1 MQYGRVK
8 IEPYHNFY
16 GNKAFIN
23 EQTKNTNTKM
33 SGDEIFQLFAYLLP
47 AVVTGMVA
55 FYFFR
60 LHTRNEEGRRRY
72 LLHKDSQNSTLP
84 IRLQAYERMAL
95 FLERI
100 AIPSLVVRVG
110 PKNSD
115 KNDYENLLIKSIENE
130 FEHNLSQQIYMSDEC
145 WNIIKAAKSATIQM
159 IRKAGMSESDTADKL
174 REDILNETME
184 KNSPSATALAYVRK
198 EIGELW

>member
-1 MQYGRVK
+1 MTG
-8 IEPYHNFY
+8 E
-16 GNKAFIN
+16 
-23 EQTKNTNTKM
+23 
-33 SGDEIFQLFAYLLP
+33 EIFQLFAYLLP
-47 AVVTGMVA
+47 AIVTGMVA

-72 LLHKDSQNSTLP
+72 LLHKDTQKDTLP
-84 IRLQAYERMAL
+84 IRLQAYERLAL

-110 PKNSD
+110 PKSSN

-130 FEHNLSQQIYMSDEC
+130 FEHNLSQQIYMTDEC

-184 KNSPSATALAYVRK
+184 KQSPSATALAYVKK